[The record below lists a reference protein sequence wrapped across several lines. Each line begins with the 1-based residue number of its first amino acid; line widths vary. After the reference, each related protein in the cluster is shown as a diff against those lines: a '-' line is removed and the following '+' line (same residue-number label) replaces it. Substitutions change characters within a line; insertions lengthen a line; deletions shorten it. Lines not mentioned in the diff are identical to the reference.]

1 MVRYAAAFDND
12 EPELSSALLRY
23 ADIKKLW
30 DRSSVVLRRFLVS
43 QFHEVNGSLDIDV
56 LRGNVVGPIL
66 NYLEKGCTDIEVV
79 EMSEFD
85 FKNYKY
91 FDGSLNEFQ
100 SFCEENQL
108 NSEVPDFIRETAL
121 RNKYGKLDVCAS
133 LARLEREYAD
143 YVPDWAVSYIDTI
156 DYFKRL
162 GKLKSVVQ
170 YKWARKALAMVS
182 REDLELLED
191 IGDVFVRLALG
202 GKGLFVFNPGN
213 VVGVTVILK
222 EKTLWFPSYEW
233 KLVREVI
240 QSRDFT
246 FSVKEIRGA
255 SSLIIAEKGKEII
268 PVWIALNKDA
278 VDPVKEYLDYVN
290 SELGT
295 KFDFVPENYYTGL
308 YCAISNVMLHRS
320 DWLIYLKLFPLL
332 KGLKI
337 RAGCSLP
344 QAILNNFPKLQLK
357 EDRNLAIAKVRIAE
371 KEKSVILAYL
381 DGSLKEAE
389 KAGEQVNVW
398 EQSKEC
404 KSVRDLTDVGSVVDW
419 LRSKQ
424 QRQ

>member
-133 LARLEREYAD
+133 LARLEREYTD
-143 YVPDWAVSYIDTI
+143 YVPDWAVSYTDTI

-278 VDPVKEYLDYVN
+278 VDPIYVT
-290 SELGT
+290 SH
-295 KFDFVPENYYTGL
+295 Y
-308 YCAISNVMLHRS
+308 
-320 DWLIYLKLFPLL
+320 
-332 KGLKI
+332 
-337 RAGCSLP
+337 
-344 QAILNNFPKLQLK
+344 
-357 EDRNLAIAKVRIAE
+357 
-371 KEKSVILAYL
+371 
-381 DGSLKEAE
+381 
-389 KAGEQVNVW
+389 
-398 EQSKEC
+398 
-404 KSVRDLTDVGSVVDW
+404 
-419 LRSKQ
+419 
-424 QRQ
+424 